1 MEFRKECQRETLRSD
16 YELYYGRAEPC
27 KDCGMGV
34 ELRSAAMELAEC
46 AQRSLCG
53 VGVELRSAAMEL
65 AECAQ
70 RSLYGMG
77 VELRSAAI
85 ERSGMC
91 GAEPVRC
98 KTVTVIAPIYLLLSI
113 E

>member
-1 MEFRKECQRETLRSD
+1 MEVELRSAAM
-16 YELYYGRAEPC
+16 ELAECAQRSP
-27 KDCGMGV
+27 CGMGV

-53 VGVELRSAAMEL
+53 ME
-65 AECAQ
+65 
-70 RSLYGMG
+70 

-98 KTVTVIAPIYLLLSI
+98 KTVTVIATIYLLLSI